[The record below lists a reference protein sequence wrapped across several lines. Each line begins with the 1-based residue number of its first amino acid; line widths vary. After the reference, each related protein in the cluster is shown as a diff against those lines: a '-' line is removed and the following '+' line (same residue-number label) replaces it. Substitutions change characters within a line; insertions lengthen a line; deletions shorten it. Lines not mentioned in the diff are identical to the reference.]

1 MVAIISYLLLKFYLM
16 YLQKQK
22 GSDLDEM
29 ERASAVAR
37 VSRIV
42 DIIDRILI
50 LWFKFLL
57 VVVIILFVATIITLF
72 ISLLGSIS
80 ESAWIASIARWNF
93 DAITQVVSKF
103 GVAISLTIL
112 AISLGLC
119 AIVVYLILRLLFK
132 KKLA

>member
-1 MVAIISYLLLKFYLM
+1 MIAIISYLLLKFYLM

-72 ISLLGSIS
+72 LSLLGSIS
-80 ESAWIASIARWNF
+80 EPAWIASIAHWNF